1 MRKTLNLSKTMDEL
15 GMAADSE
22 FEMATELEELCDF
35 TEVEIGEFEEVP
47 ATDKQKQNAPEKIER
62 SVLLT
67 PGNKVVAIKNV
78 IDRLQNMQSQ
88 LNTMEEMVQE

>member
-22 FEMATELEELCDF
+22 FEMANELEELCDF

-47 ATDKQKQNAPEKIER
+47 ATDK
-62 SVLLT
+62 
-67 PGNKVVAIKNV
+67 
-78 IDRLQNMQSQ
+78 
-88 LNTMEEMVQE
+88 

>member
-47 ATDKQKQNAPEKIER
+47 ATGKQKQNAPESQ
-62 SVLLT
+62 SVNST
-67 PGNKVVAIKNV
+67 RGVGSSV
-78 IDRLQNMQSQ
+78 ISRV
-88 LNTMEEMVQE
+88 TT

>member
-47 ATDKQKQNAPEKIER
+47 ATGK
-62 SVLLT
+62 
-67 PGNKVVAIKNV
+67 
-78 IDRLQNMQSQ
+78 
-88 LNTMEEMVQE
+88 